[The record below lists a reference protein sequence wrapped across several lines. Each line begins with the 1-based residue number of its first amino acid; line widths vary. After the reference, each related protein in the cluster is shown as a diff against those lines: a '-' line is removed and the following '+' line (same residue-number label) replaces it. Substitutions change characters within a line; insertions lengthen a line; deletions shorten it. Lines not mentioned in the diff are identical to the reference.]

1 MKRFVIMLGTL
12 GLILA
17 SCAVESEDTNV
28 NSESSTTAT
37 IADTTKSE
45 DEKYYTA
52 NGKELNVKLSSY
64 SDGVK
69 ILTADDIYLQG
80 FDCGYIS
87 SIDKSY
93 KLIVNTPEQ
102 LDSAFEIYGLDK
114 KCDNSI
120 STPFNEMVE
129 KYPVADYTYV
139 VEYEITSSGIYNMRL
154 GALVLD
160 EKYMNFV
167 TTTDSTTPNRDE
179 PQPDVMGGYC
189 FMAAV
194 PKGTLM
200 NDCYESWTYPD
211 RNDMYQDKDFC
222 YSVIGCIYKNTELFD
237 IYCDTQYI
245 IRNDDELKEFVDM
258 SKDLK
263 NDSGNSAFTFNRTVD
278 FDNAVLFCEF
288 FKCVNIRA
296 KDYRK
301 AELSID
307 DEYVDLGVDG
317 FDGDRTGFAYAV
329 IPKKYIPESMSSY
342 WEILDEEEDVERP
355 TSEIEKY
362 YNIDSDYIE
371 EGYVAVF
378 HGGVGERTSETYVYK
393 EDDGLRY
400 VNVVSTTI
408 SWGSPI
414 WEHKKKSKGSGKTK
428 EEIMEIA
435 DKHGADSFVTFY
447 DDTNP
452 HDINE
457 FMEMD
462 FSGMA

>member
-1 MKRFVIMLGTL
+1 
-12 GLILA
+12 
-17 SCAVESEDTNV
+17 
-28 NSESSTTAT
+28 
-37 IADTTKSE
+37 
-45 DEKYYTA
+45 
-52 NGKELNVKLSSY
+52 
-64 SDGVK
+64 
-69 ILTADDIYLQG
+69 
-80 FDCGYIS
+80 
-87 SIDKSY
+87 
-93 KLIVNTPEQ
+93 
-102 LDSAFEIYGLDK
+102 
-114 KCDNSI
+114 
-120 STPFNEMVE
+120 
-129 KYPVADYTYV
+129 
-139 VEYEITSSGIYNMRL
+139 
-154 GALVLD
+154 
-160 EKYMNFV
+160 
-167 TTTDSTTPNRDE
+167 
-179 PQPDVMGGYC
+179 
-189 FMAAV
+189 MAAV
-194 PKGTLM
+194 PKDTLM

-211 RNDMYQDKDFC
+211 RNDMYRDKDFC
-222 YSVIGCIYKNTELFD
+222 YSVSGCVYENTELYD
-237 IYCDTQYI
+237 IYGDTQYI
-245 IRNDDELKEFVDM
+245 IRNDDELKEFVNM

-263 NDSGNSAFTFNRTVD
+263 DVSGNPAFTFDKKVD
-278 FDNAVLFCEF
+278 FENAVLFCEF

-317 FDGDRTGFAYAV
+317 FDGDRTGFVYAV
-329 IPKKYIPESMSSY
+329 IPNKYIPEAMSSY

-378 HGGVGERTSETYVYK
+378 HGGVGERTCETYVYK

-414 WEHKKKSKGSGKTK
+414 WKHKKKSKGSGKTK
-428 EEIMEIA
+428 EEIIEIA

-457 FMEMD
+457 FMEME
-462 FSGMA
+462 F